1 MPIRNAKIADSE
13 AIRDMLDQLGYPL
26 TTKHIQDKLE
36 LLLNSPSD
44 AVYVFEDNAQVVGFI
59 TLHFS
64 IQLAFDHN
72 FCEIGYFVV
81 DSNVRSR
88 GVGRQLEEKACQAAK
103 EKGCDRINVFSMAHR
118 ANAHRFYERQGYTH
132 IQRFFEKELINQ

>member
-1 MPIRNAKIADSE
+1 MAIRSARTTDSE

-26 TTKHIQDKLE
+26 TTKHIEDKLE

-44 AVYVFEDNAQVVGFI
+44 AVYVYEENQQVTGFI

-81 DSNVRSR
+81 DRNVRSQ

-118 ANAHRFYERQGYTH
+118 ADAHRFYERQGYTH
-132 IQRFFEKELINQ
+132 IQRFFEKELSNS